1 MMYIVTQAGLG
12 FALQALIEHI
22 FVRYQLR
29 ALIAR
34 KIQQIAQWIEDQ
46 LEQYRQRR
54 IERKLEIAEE
64 KVRRAHELYA
74 VECYLN
80 LKQRFN
86 EKEIAIL
93 MAVLQ

>member
-1 MMYIVTQAGLG
+1 MMYIVAQAALG
-12 FALQALIEHI
+12 FALQVLIERI

-46 LEQYRQRR
+46 LEQYRNRR
-54 IERKLEIAEE
+54 IERKLEIAEDR
-64 KVRRAHELYA
+64 VRRAHELYA
-74 VECYLN
+74 LECYLN
-80 LKQRFN
+80 LQKRFN
-86 EKEIAIL
+86 SEEIAIL